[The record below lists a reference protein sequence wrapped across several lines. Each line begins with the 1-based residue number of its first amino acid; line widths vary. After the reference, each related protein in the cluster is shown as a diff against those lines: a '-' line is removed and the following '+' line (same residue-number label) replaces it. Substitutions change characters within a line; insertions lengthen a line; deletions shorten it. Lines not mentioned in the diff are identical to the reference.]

1 MLIYSETCN
10 KKTTK
15 VVMEEKM
22 KKFVKSLSLVLVS
35 SLILAGCST
44 GNTETEKTTDAN
56 KVEQTTEADTKDT
69 TESSKEEAS
78 EGAMGEI
85 HVYSRDESSGTRGAF
100 QEIIGYGDTEKGQ
113 DVLTDKAVIEDSNGA
128 LAKAVGSDASSIG
141 FVSLTT
147 DFEANNIKGLAY
159 EGVEPT
165 NETVLDNS
173 YALKRPFNLVS
184 RAAGD
189 FADEKTEALVDA
201 FVDFLLN
208 SVEGRDAVA
217 SAGGIV
223 DVDGGTK
230 WDELK
235 TKHPI
240 VDEDNSALVIR
251 TGGSTSVEKAL
262 QAALEAF
269 VPLAGNFQFVSAH
282 TGSSDGY
289 KRVLG
294 EEKDGANAADLGF
307 ASREFK
313 DSEKVADGKHS
324 GAFAQDAVVV
334 AVASSNPISN
344 LTQEQVRDI
353 FTGKITTWE
362 ELAK

>member
-1 MLIYSETCN
+1 
-10 KKTTK
+10 
-15 VVMEEKM
+15 MEEKV
-22 KKFVKSLSLVLVS
+22 KRFVKSLSLILVS

-44 GNTETEKTTDAN
+44 GNTEPKKTTDAN
-56 KVEQTTEADTKDT
+56 PVEHTTEDDTKDT
-69 TESSKEEAS
+69 TDASSEEEVS
-78 EGAMGEI
+78 EGATGEI
-85 HVYSRDESSGTRGAF
+85 RVYSRDESSGTRGAF
-100 QEIIGYGDTEKGQ
+100 QDIIGYGDSEKGQ
-113 DVLTDKAVIEDSNGA
+113 EVLTDKAVIEDSNGA
-128 LAKAVGSDASSIG
+128 LAQAVGSDASSIG
-141 FVSLTT
+141 FVSMTT
-147 DFEANNIKGLAY
+147 DFEANNIKGLAF
-159 EGVEPT
+159 EGVEPS

-184 RAAGD
+184 RAEGD

-201 FVDFLLN
+201 FVDFLMN
-208 SVEGRDAVA
+208 SIEGRDAVA

-235 TKHPI
+235 ANHPI

-262 QAALEAF
+262 GAALEAF

-282 TGSSDGY
+282 TGSSDGF

-313 DSEKVADGKHS
+313 DSETVADGKHS

-334 AVASSNPISN
+334 AVESSNPVSG
-344 LTQEQVRDI
+344 LTKEQVHDI